1 MISVLQAQT
10 QILGSPVSL
19 KKEKITSVSS
29 LKRVLAENLI
39 CDRDTPPFD
48 RATMDGIAVCWD
60 KEIKTTSDS
69 LYLENCKQE
78 MILPVSLPIVI

>member
-10 QILGSPVSL
+10 QILARPVSL
-19 KKEKITSVSS
+19 KKEKIALNSS

-48 RATMDGIAVCWD
+48 RATMDGIAVCACNRNH
-60 KEIKTTSDS
+60 K
-69 LYLENCKQE
+69 LLQFYFFE
-78 MILPVSLPIVI
+78 MKNSSNGL

>member
-10 QILGSPVSL
+10 QILARPVSL
-19 KKEKITSVSS
+19 KKEKIALNSS

-60 KEIKTTSDS
+60 E
-69 LYLENCKQE
+69 E
-78 MILPVSLPIVI
+78 

>member
-10 QILGSPVSL
+10 QILARPVSL
-19 KKEKITSVSS
+19 KKEKIALNSS

-48 RATMDGIAVCWD
+48 RATMDGIAVCLR
-60 KEIKTTSDS
+60 KEIANKNS
-69 LYLENCKQE
+69 LADLKILKFFFGLEQFHYL
-78 MILPVSLPIVI
+78 

>member
-39 CDRDTPPFD
+39 CDRATPPFD
-48 RATMDGIAVCWD
+48 RATRTALQFVGTRIS
-60 KEIKTTSDS
+60 KIKNS
-69 LYLENCKQE
+69 LC
-78 MILPVSLPIVI
+78 